1 VSRDDGDP
9 AMTVTRTESTSG
21 PPFLIRAIWF
31 VFVGWWLAGVVSAG
45 AWLIGLTVIGL
56 PLTFWIFNRIP
67 TVLTLRPR
75 RLATTTTVSA
85 DGSQMAVVRSSV
97 RQPAFWKRVLY
108 FVFVGWWFSAFWI
121 AIAWLLAVL
130 IVTLP
135 LAVMMYNRLPAVT
148 TMHRY

>member
-1 VSRDDGDP
+1 MHELPDG
-9 AMTVTRTESTSG
+9 TVTSESTSG

-31 VFVGWWLAGVVSAG
+31 VFVGWWLAGVVSVA

-75 RLATTTTVSA
+75 RLATTTAVSA
-85 DGSQMAVVRSSV
+85 DGLQMAVVQSPV
-97 RQPAFWKRVLY
+97 RQPAFGKRVLY
-108 FVFVGWWFSAFWI
+108 FILVGWWFSAFWI
-121 AIAWLLAVL
+121 AIAWVLAVL

-148 TMHRY
+148 TLHRY

>member
-1 VSRDDGDP
+1 VAR
-9 AMTVTRTESTSG
+9 RC
-21 PPFLIRAIWF
+21 
-31 VFVGWWLAGVVSAG
+31 VSAA

-75 RLATTTTVSA
+75 RLAPTTVTA
-85 DGSQMAVVRSSV
+85 DGAQVTVVQSSI
-97 RQPAFWKRVLY
+97 RQPAFWKRALY

-121 AIAWLLAVL
+121 VIAWLLAVL

-148 TMHRY
+148 TLHRY